1 MKNFKL
7 SNSTME
13 RLELLLQQLSKVYP
27 QTELQLADSNKLM
40 SCNCGGGCRGGCSG
54 RCGGCG
60 GSSCKGFLKLF

>member
-40 SCNCGGGCRGGCSG
+40 SCNCGGGAVVVVQVDAVVVVVLLV
-54 RCGGCG
+54 
-60 GSSCKGFLKLF
+60 KVF